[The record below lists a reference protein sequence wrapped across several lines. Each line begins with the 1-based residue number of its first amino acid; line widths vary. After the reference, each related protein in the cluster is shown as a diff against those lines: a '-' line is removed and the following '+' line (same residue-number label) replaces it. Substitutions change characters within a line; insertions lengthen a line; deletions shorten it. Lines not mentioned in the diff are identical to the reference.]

1 MSQVYY
7 QKLYNSIKK
16 ANQGASSKQAS
27 LQKQIDNKTTRLK
40 SAGVDVDKATD
51 TRNGFE
57 KLFNLPKNQNFI
69 FDALDILNR
78 PQQAAFGA
86 INAAQN
92 NEDVGKGALEG
103 LSGDK
108 TTSFKDILTKA
119 GMSDRKGKLDL
130 TDVLGFAGDV
140 ALDPMDLVPVAGFGK
155 AAQALKEG
163 SSLKDASKLLKTGTD
178 VTLEGTGK
186 LIKSGAK
193 VADTGLSNALKAL
206 DEFKGVKSA
215 DGTITKLKYLTP
227 EAKSAANLG
236 KQAITGVLDDG
247 KQLFGNTNVIG
258 RFESYKDMK
267 DTLNRAFNY
276 ASNIPSKI
284 KNAINSTNA
293 TTARASAELSPL
305 AKRLDN
311 GLTEYATKVAEKSGD
326 TSAENIAKIY
336 KQTDNDLA
344 NLKEFTNLNRN
355 VSGADLVKEAKN
367 GKLTANSAGKDGIDL
382 LNSLAEDVNKADRGL
397 KLTVDVTDKGFVK
410 LSKNWDFL
418 INPSKNNIAKLTKDY
433 GEDFVKSLDGLAL
446 DGDKLSKQ
454 IVKNTNYTEN
464 DLKEFNKLNQKYAND
479 ENFKKLYDDNTNIFN
494 EANSIIDKY
503 YSTNLTSKYADND
516 GYVRHALDKEQFNKY
531 KNNSNLISAY
541 GKSITKGNTKV
552 LADRTINMSVREANN
567 MFKDSI
573 KANYAKLDE
582 AGKKAVDNFT
592 GIFKEG
598 LTSSFSDYLENIPK
612 LAADSNL
619 IDGVLVKS
627 TFGDYKELNSID
639 KKLKQAINTN
649 DTKLITDLTAKK
661 TEMLNNS
668 GMKLLTKSDNLIP
681 KGFKQLTSDEAKNL
695 LSNIDRIGSE
705 LKIPEMQSV
714 AKYVRANGG
723 NMAINNEIIRLIDI
737 DTNNKSVKGFSR
749 LYDTYLNFFKRNKVL
764 SPTFQMN
771 NIVGNSSNMFL
782 AGIGPTEQAKL
793 FPDAVNILN
802 NGQNLLLKNANGI
815 KLTEKE
821 QKMLDVWN
829 SFLDAGFGNPKSL
842 TAMNMRDMPDSLK
855 EYFTGDKE
863 FKTVKDF
870 LVDGLPYINNYMNN
884 YMDTASRLVTFMY
897 GKENT
902 SFLKRL
908 NVNTAGDAV
917 RKVLFDP
924 SELTSF
930 EKNTMKKIMPF
941 YTFTK
946 KNLAFQLDNLSKNG
960 TNYHKLLKAYDSLL
974 TSATG
979 GNNENVSDWL
989 KNNLYIPIPALG
1001 EDGSYKVLRT
1011 SLPFGNLI
1019 DTATNPLNTFVSLV
1033 SPVGKMPFEL
1043 ATGVNSFTGNNIEK
1057 FKGQKSTNIPGL
1069 TKMQEYLLGNATG
1082 LDIPLKTG
1090 SRILNGVKDNGIMGG
1105 LINSTTLDNNINTD
1119 KINSMY
1125 DKLDQLETIMNQY
1138 KQNGTQFNT
1147 MNELKKINKN
1157 NKAESIMSKLNKLNG
1172 LKVNPYGI
1180 K

>member
-1 MSQVYY
+1 MTQVYY

-16 ANQGASSKQAS
+16 ANQNTSKQNN

-40 SAGVDVDKATD
+40 AAGVDVDKATD
-51 TRNGFE
+51 TRNGLE
-57 KLFNLPKNQNFI
+57 KLLNLPQNQNFI

-78 PQQAAFGA
+78 PQQAVFGG
-86 INAAQN
+86 INAVQN
-92 NEDVGKGALEG
+92 NEDVVKGALSG
-103 LSGDK
+103 LAGDK
-108 TTSFKDILTKA
+108 NTSFKDILTKT
-119 GMSDRKGKLDL
+119 GMSDTKGKLDVS
-130 TDVLGFAGDV
+130 DVLGFAGDV
-140 ALDPMDLVPVAGFGK
+140 ALDPMDIVPVAGFSR
-155 AAQALKEG
+155 AAKALKEG
-163 SSLKDASKLLKTGTD
+163 NTLKDASKLLKTGTD
-178 VTLEGTGK
+178 VALEGTGK

-193 VADTGLSNALKAL
+193 VANTGLESALKAL

-236 KQAITGVLDDG
+236 KKAITDITDDST
-247 KQLFGNTNVIG
+247 KLFGNTDVIG

-284 KNAINSTNA
+284 KNAINNTNA

-305 AKRLDN
+305 STRLDN
-311 GLTEYATKVAEKSGD
+311 GIKEYATKIATKSGD

-336 KQTDNDLA
+336 KQTDEDLA
-344 NLKEFTNLNRN
+344 NYKEFTNLNRT
-355 VSGADLVKEAKN
+355 VTGADLVKEAKN
-367 GKLTANSAGKDGIDL
+367 GKLTANSAGKDGVNL

-397 KLTVDVTDKGFVK
+397 KLTVDVNDKGFIK
-410 LSKNWDFL
+410 LSKDWDFV

-433 GEDFVKSLDGLAL
+433 GEDFVKSLEGVSL
-446 DGDKLSKQ
+446 DGDKLGKQ

-479 ENFKKLYDDNTNIFN
+479 EDFKKLYDDNTNIFN
-494 EANSIIDKY
+494 EANSVIDKY
-503 YSTNLTSKYADND
+503 YPTNLTSKYADNA
-516 GYVRHALDKEQFNKY
+516 GYVRHALNKEQFDKY

-695 LSNIDRIGSE
+695 VSKIDRIGSE

-714 AKYVRANGG
+714 AKYVKANGG

-737 DTNNKSVKGFSR
+737 DTNNKDVKGFSR

-802 NGQNLLLKNANGI
+802 NGQNLLLKNAKGV

-829 SFLDAGFGNPKSL
+829 NFLDAGFGNPKSL

-855 EYFTGDKE
+855 VYFTGDKE

-884 YMDTASRLVTFMY
+884 YMDNASRLVTFMY
-897 GKENT
+897 GKNNT

-908 NVNTAGDAV
+908 NVNNAGDAV
-917 RKVLFDP
+917 RKILFDP

-930 EKNTMKKIMPF
+930 EKDTMKKIMPF

-946 KNLAFQLDNLSKNG
+946 KNLAFQLDNLTKNG

-979 GNNENVSDWL
+979 NNNENVSDWL

-1019 DTATNPLNTFVSLV
+1019 DTATNPLNTAVGLV
-1033 SPVGKMPFEL
+1033 SPLGKMPFEIL
-1043 ATGVNSFTGNNIEK
+1043 TGVNSFTGNKIEK
-1057 FKGQKSTNIPGL
+1057 FKGQNSTNIPGL
-1069 TKMQEYLLGNATG
+1069 TKMQEYILGNSTG
-1082 LDIPLKTG
+1082 LDVPLKTG
-1090 SRILNGVKDNGIMGG
+1090 ARIINGTKNNGILGG
-1105 LINSTTLDNNINTD
+1105 LTNATTLNNNINTD

-1157 NKAESIMSKLNKLNG
+1157 NKAESIMSQLNKLNG
-1172 LKVNPYGI
+1172 LKANPYGT